1 MRTIVV
7 EEVEIDLTNRSM
19 ELDTPLYTISVAA
32 RLVEMHPRTLRRYE
46 EEGLVSPARVSGR
59 RLYSQ
64 RDLQMMRRIAQMMD
78 SLGVNLAAVEV
89 ISRMSEQISRLQADL
104 AEREARLAALA
115 ALTARSGADD

>member
-89 ISRMSEQISRLQADL
+89 ILRMSEQISRLQADL